1 MEVNTS
7 YSTGGVGGT
16 TPPNRSTPAAK
27 PAAGPDSFA
36 SSSALEE
43 ALQNL
48 PASRAEAVAQAKDLI
63 ADPNYPSADTLR
75 QVSVLLARNLMSAGE

>member
-7 YSTGGVGGT
+7 LSTGGVGGI
-16 TPPNRSTPAAK
+16 TPPNRSKPPAK
-27 PAAGPDSFA
+27 PAAGPESFG

-48 PASRAEAVAQAKDLI
+48 PASRAEAVAQARALL
-63 ADPNYPSADTLR
+63 ADPNYPSPGTLR
-75 QVSVLLARNLMSAGE
+75 QVSNLLAQNLISAGE